1 VARGAPQGIGR
12 SGDGEGDSFIRSKI
26 WHGIGRGRNALGT
39 VIGVNE
45 VLTEQAEILLSDIK
59 RAGVSFVA
67 VPRGIVFNGGE
78 PVGVLVWLVHGKPV
92 TSVSAIEG
100 ANSSLLSS
108 LLYVSN
114 EAFIKM
120 HVDSLLFGGNI
131 VKLYRYAPRVY
142 PVYYKSKTL
151 RYDNT
156 SLEDALR
163 FKVEEFPMYKWE
175 NGEFRRI
182 KEGKYLTDIWKDS
195 FLLGGVTDFITV
207 YPDGTVHKEE
217 LSLESLEDRFLSGNM
232 ARCLYGDSVIAFHLF
247 EYRKFVVSEEYRL
260 LAGRN
265 RITRADCGIKEVVTE
280 GTNIGAVV
288 LKDFVANNGVCRTMD
303 DIDFVDISRLS
314 NDIKVLDLSA
324 CEHLRGVRINLFK
337 IDGFSLLYP
346 KRENYRD
353 GEFKLTRCNLVNIQ
367 GEIRATDVVVYDSE
381 FSSDDLF
388 IQMFPQGL
396 QNVVTN
402 TGCLFNG
409 VERVKRLDVH
419 STEQPVYD
427 YDYEVSID
435 LIKTSI
441 EEISIDFSQGS
452 CRLKFYINKCSSLR
466 KVSIY
471 CKGKVSLSDVWNLL
485 SNNSNKL
492 EVRVV
497 CGRIVISSGELS
509 KIKHNNSMQKMF
521 AGASVSIEAS
531 AVVWESYGS
540 DSPRNSD
547 TEVGFSKLPESL
559 RGIIVRRGR

>member
-1 VARGAPQGIGR
+1 M
-12 SGDGEGDSFIRSKI
+12 
-26 WHGIGRGRNALGT
+26 
-39 VIGVNE
+39 
-45 VLTEQAEILLSDIK
+45 
-59 RAGVSFVA
+59 
-67 VPRGIVFNGGE
+67 FNGGE

-100 ANSSLLSS
+100 ANSSLL
-108 LLYVSN
+108 YVSN

-120 HVDSLLFGGNI
+120 HVDSLLFSGNI

-163 FKVEEFPMYKWE
+163 FKVEDFTMYKLE

-182 KEGKYLTDIWKDS
+182 KEGKYLTDLWKDS

-207 YPDGTVHKEE
+207 YPDGNVHKEA
-217 LSLESLEDRFLSGNM
+217 LLLESLEDRFLSGNM

-280 GTNIGAVV
+280 GTNLGAVV

-346 KRENYRD
+346 KSENYRD

-381 FSSDDLF
+381 FSSEEVS
-388 IQMFPQGL
+388 IQMFPRVGQGITVPL
-396 QNVVTN
+396 CKFDGA
-402 TGCLFNG
+402 TGI
-409 VERVKRLDVH
+409 KRLTINSVEE
-419 STEQPVYD
+419 SD
-427 YDYEVSID
+427 YDYSVCVE
-435 LIKTSI
+435 LINTSV
-441 EEISIDFSQGS
+441 EELSVDFSQGN
-452 CRLKFYINKCSSLR
+452 CRLTPYIKECYSLR
-466 KVSIY
+466 KVFIH
-471 CKGKVSLSDVWNLL
+471 CEGTVPLSYIWHFL
-485 SNNSNKL
+485 SHNSNNKL
-492 EVRVV
+492 EIRVV
-497 CGRIVISSGELS
+497 CGILEIQNSDLAKLR
-509 KIKHNNSMQKMF
+509 HNNSRQKML
-521 AGASVSIEAS
+521 AGAKCIVEAS
-531 AVVWESYGS
+531 RLIWKGYAVG
-540 DSPRNSD
+540 SPRNRGVD
-547 TEVGFSKLPESL
+547 LGFNYLPESVQ
-559 RGIIVRRGR
+559 GIIVRRER

>member
-1 VARGAPQGIGR
+1 MAHGALQGIGEAEMEKAIHKKQNR
-12 SGDGEGDSFIRSKI
+12 AWNRAWETRFGDGS
-26 WHGIGRGRNALGT
+26 

-67 VPRGIVFNGGE
+67 VLRGIVFNGGE

-100 ANSSLLSS
+100 ANSSLL
-108 LLYVSN
+108 YVSN

-120 HVDSLLFGGNI
+120 YVDSLQFSGNI

-156 SLEDALR
+156 SLEEALR
-163 FKVEEFPMYKWE
+163 FKIEDFPMYKRE

-182 KEGKYLTDIWKDS
+182 REGKYLTDLWKDS

-207 YPDGTVHKEE
+207 YPDGTVHKEA

-280 GTNIGAVV
+280 GTNLGAVV

-346 KRENYRD
+346 KSENYRD

-402 TGCLFNG
+402 TRCLFDG
-409 VERVKRLDVH
+409 VKGVKRLDVH

-452 CRLKFYINKCSSLR
+452 CRLKFYINKCPH
-466 KVSIY
+466 
-471 CKGKVSLSDVWNLL
+471 
-485 SNNSNKL
+485 L
-492 EVRVV
+492 ERFLFTAKERYRFRMF
-497 CGRIVISSGELS
+497 GISYQTIVIS
-509 KIKHNNSMQKMF
+509 
-521 AGASVSIEAS
+521 
-531 AVVWESYGS
+531 
-540 DSPRNSD
+540 
-547 TEVGFSKLPESL
+547 
-559 RGIIVRRGR
+559 

>member
-1 VARGAPQGIGR
+1 MEQELYSVRNLAWNRAWQKR
-12 SGDGEGDSFIRSKI
+12 FGDGS
-26 WHGIGRGRNALGT
+26 

-45 VLTEQAEILLSDIK
+45 VVTEQQAEILLSGIK

-67 VPRGIVFNGGE
+67 VSRGIVFNGGE

-100 ANSSLLSS
+100 ANSSLL
-108 LLYVSN
+108 YVSN

-120 HVDSLLFGGNI
+120 HVDSLPFSGNI

-151 RYDNT
+151 RYDNA

-163 FKVEEFPMYKWE
+163 FKVEDFPMYKLE

-182 KEGKYLTDIWKDS
+182 KEGKYLTELWKDS

-207 YPDGTVHKEE
+207 YPDGTVHKEA
-217 LSLESLEDRFLSGNM
+217 LSLDSLEDRFLSGNM

-247 EYRKFVVSEEYRL
+247 EYRKFVASEEYRL

-265 RITRADCGIKEVVTE
+265 RITRAECGIKEVVTE
-280 GTNIGAVV
+280 GTNLGAVV

-324 CEHLRGVRINLFK
+324 CAHLRGVRIHLYK
-337 IDGFSLLYP
+337 LDGFSLFYP
-346 KRENYRD
+346 NSENYRD
-353 GEFKLTRCNLVNIQ
+353 GEFKLNKCNRVNIQ

-381 FSSDDLF
+381 FSSEEVS
-388 IQMFPQGL
+388 IQMFPKGL
-396 QNVVTN
+396 QTVVTN
-402 TGCLFNG
+402 NTRCLFNG
-409 VERVKRLDVH
+409 VTGLKRLSVH
-419 STEQPVYD
+419 STEQPAYD
-427 YDYEVSID
+427 YDYKVSID
-435 LIKTSI
+435 LIKTSV
-441 EEISIDFSQGS
+441 EELSIDFSQES
-452 CRLKFYINKCSSLR
+452 CRLKLYINKCSSLR

-471 CKGKVSLSDVWNLL
+471 CEGKVSLSDVGSLL

-492 EVRVV
+492 EIRVV
-497 CGRIVISSGELS
+497 CGILEIQHADVDKLR
-509 KIKHNNSMQKMF
+509 HNNSRQKMF
-521 AGASVSIEAS
+521 AGVKCSVEAS
-531 AVVWESYGS
+531 RLIWKDYAVG
-540 DSPRNSD
+540 SPRNRGAD
-547 TEVGFSKLPESL
+547 LGFNYLPESV
-559 RGIIVRRGR
+559 RGIIARRER

>member
-1 VARGAPQGIGR
+1 MEQELYRLRNLSWNRAWEKRF
-12 SGDGEGDSFIRSKI
+12 GDGS
-26 WHGIGRGRNALGT
+26 

-45 VLTEQAEILLSDIK
+45 VVTEQQAEILLSGIK
-59 RAGVSFVA
+59 RAGVSFVV
-67 VPRGIVFNGGE
+67 VPRGLVFDGGA
-78 PVGVLVWLVHGKPV
+78 PIGVLVWLIHGKSV

-100 ANSSLLSS
+100 ANSSLLHVS

-114 EAFIKM
+114 EVFIKM
-120 HVDSLLFGGNI
+120 YVDSLQFSGNV

-156 SLEDALR
+156 SLEEALR
-163 FKVEEFPMYKWE
+163 FKIEDFPMYMRE

-182 KEGKYLTDIWKDS
+182 KEGKYLTDLWKDS
-195 FLLGGVTDFITV
+195 FLLGEVTDFITV
-207 YPDGTVHKEE
+207 YPDGTVHKET
-217 LSLESLEDRFLSGNM
+217 LSIEALYDRFLSGNM
-232 ARCLYGDSVIAFHLF
+232 ACCLYGESVIAFHSY
-247 EYRKFVVSEEYRL
+247 EYRKFVESKEYQL

-280 GTNIGAVV
+280 RVNVGAVI
-288 LKDFVANNGVCRTMD
+288 LKDFTANNGVCCAMD

-324 CEHLRGVRINLFK
+324 CAHLRGVSINLYK
-337 IDGFSLLYP
+337 LDGFSLLYP
-346 KRENYRD
+346 DSENYRD
-353 GEFKLTRCNLVNIQ
+353 GEFKLNECSRVTVR

-396 QNVVTN
+396 QNIVTN
-402 TGCLFNG
+402 TRCLFNG
-409 VERVKRLDVH
+409 VEGVKRLTVH
-419 STEQPVYD
+419 STEQPAYD

-435 LIKTSI
+435 LIKTSV
-441 EEISIDFSQGS
+441 EELSIDFSQGS

-471 CKGKVSLSDVWNLL
+471 CEGKVSLSDVWNLL

-497 CGRIVISSGELS
+497 CGRIVISSGDLS

-531 AVVWESYGS
+531 AVVWEDYGS

-559 RGIIVRRGR
+559 RGIIVRRKR

>member
-1 VARGAPQGIGR
+1 MEQELYSVRNLAWNRAWQKR
-12 SGDGEGDSFIRSKI
+12 FGDGS
-26 WHGIGRGRNALGT
+26 

-45 VLTEQAEILLSDIK
+45 VVTEQQAEILLSGIK

-100 ANSSLLSS
+100 ANSSLL
-108 LLYVSN
+108 YVSN

-120 HVDSLLFGGNI
+120 HVDSLLFSGNI

-163 FKVEEFPMYKWE
+163 FKVEDFTMYKLE

-182 KEGKYLTDIWKDS
+182 KEGKYLTDLWKDS

-207 YPDGTVHKEE
+207 YPDGTVHKEA
-217 LSLESLEDRFLSGNM
+217 LSLESLEDRFLSGNL
-232 ARCLYGDSVIAFHLF
+232 ARCLYGESVIAFHLF

-280 GTNIGAVV
+280 GTNLGAVV
-288 LKDFVANNGVCRTMD
+288 LKDFVANNWVCRTMD

-337 IDGFSLLYP
+337 IYGFSLLYP
-346 KRENYRD
+346 KSENYRD

-381 FSSDDLF
+381 FSSDDLL

-402 TGCLFNG
+402 TRCLFDG
-409 VERVKRLDVH
+409 VKGVKRLDVH

-452 CRLKFYINKCSSLR
+452 CRLKFYINKCYTLR

-471 CKGKVSLSDVWNLL
+471 CEGKVSLSDVWNLL
-485 SNNSNKL
+485 ANNSNKL

-497 CGRIVISSGELS
+497 CGRIVISSAALS
-509 KIKHNNSMQKMF
+509 KVKHNNNNMQKMF
-521 AGASVSIEAS
+521 AGASVIIEAS
-531 AVVWESYGS
+531 RVVWESYGS
-540 DSPRNSD
+540 DSPRNSEA
-547 TEVGFSKLPESL
+547 EVGFSKLPESL
-559 RGIIVRRGR
+559 RGIIVRRGDGRARVYFGGERL